1 MRKYFIIIPI
11 LILVYFLSGKDNSS
25 IKIENKRIET
35 DNLIVN
41 MSNYGLENILLS
53 EYLNGV
59 IACEMPALF
68 HDEAIKAGI
77 VAARTFYLYKYE
89 SDNDYKPSNGDQCF
103 FSESKRKENWRDN
116 YELYNEKILN
126 NINLTKNEVIT
137 YNGSV
142 IKAFYFSMSN
152 GYTEDAVNVFKK
164 SEPYLV
170 SVISDYDKNVKNN
183 FSSKSI
189 SVNEFKEKLNVD
201 NDIVINN
208 IVRDSSNRVS
218 EIVINNVNYDGVYF
232 RKLFDLRS
240 TDFEI
245 KFNDQEVIIT
255 TRGYGHGVG
264 MSQWG
269 ANEMAKMGYEYKD
282 ILKYY
287 YKDVEIM
294 YK

>member
-25 IKIENKRIET
+25 IKTENKRIET

-183 FSSKSI
+183 LSSKSI

-232 RKLFDLRS
+232 RNLFDLVNGKTQNIRKWNF
-240 TDFEI
+240 D
-245 KFNDQEVIIT
+245 
-255 TRGYGHGVG
+255 RC
-264 MSQWG
+264 
-269 ANEMAKMGYEYKD
+269 A
-282 ILKYY
+282 
-287 YKDVEIM
+287 
-294 YK
+294 

>member
-11 LILVYFLSGKDNSS
+11 LILLYFLSDKDNSS
-25 IKIENKRIET
+25 IKTENKRIET

-89 SDNDYKPSNGDQCF
+89 SDNDYKPSNVDQCF

-183 FSSKSI
+183 LSSKSI

-218 EIVINNVNYDGVYF
+218 KIVINNVNYDGVYF

>member
-11 LILVYFLSGKDNSS
+11 LILLYFLSDKDNSS
-25 IKIENKRIET
+25 IKTENKRIET

-41 MSNYGLENILLS
+41 MSNYGLKNILLS

-89 SDNDYKPSNGDQCF
+89 SDKDYKPSNGDQCY

-183 FSSKSI
+183 LSSKSI

-245 KFNDQEVIIT
+245 EFNDQEVIIT

-269 ANEMAKMGYEYKD
+269 ANEMAKIGYEYKD